1 MFLCFTDYLITSK
14 QLIEHIL
21 YNVLQSYLS
30 CSQKCHLVITMSQGK
45 EKLVL
50 CSNTLS
56 LSFTTQ
62 NHPYKC
68 MGAFKSNTCY
78 RRIRAQKV
86 LSSTT
91 QSVPLRIYVPD
102 QRGREANSSQTFLI
116 GPKELITCGGRRG
129 SHVHIYPPECKSR
142 GSQ

>member
-1 MFLCFTDYLITSK
+1 
-14 QLIEHIL
+14 
-21 YNVLQSYLS
+21 
-30 CSQKCHLVITMSQGK
+30 MSQGK

-68 MGAFKSNTCY
+68 TGAFKSNTCY

-91 QSVPLRIYVPD
+91 QSGPLRIYAPD

-116 GPKELITCGGRRG
+116 GPKELITCEGRRG

-142 GSQ
+142 GSQKRNKTTKGHERRRFILPRFGQCVIEVWHLKKTF